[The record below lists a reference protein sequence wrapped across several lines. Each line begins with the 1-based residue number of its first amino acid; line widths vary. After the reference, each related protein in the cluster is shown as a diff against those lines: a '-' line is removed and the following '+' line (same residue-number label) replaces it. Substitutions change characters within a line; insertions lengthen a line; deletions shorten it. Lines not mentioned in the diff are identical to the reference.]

1 MTDDAD
7 HPFEARRPPAPPSL
21 DETTAAR
28 PSTRRRPA
36 LLSSSL
42 VGSTNRRRVIEAL
55 FDHGPMSRAELAR
68 QAGVNRTTISGIVQ
82 PLIDQQLLV
91 EGEPMPAKAGGGKP
105 ARPLRFSPD
114 ARPICGTLLMPGSVR
129 SALVTLDG
137 HILAEDEQ
145 AFPTDLD
152 EPGPIVGAIATAVAR
167 TVARAHRAPL
177 GIGVAVGGMVDTDLG
192 TIVAVNLVPAL
203 NGLALAGAL
212 ERRFSVPV
220 LLDHHPRAL
229 LVGDRW
235 FGKGRGVRDF
245 AVVYTGEVLGGALY
259 IDGHLQ
265 RGFAGAGG
273 ELGHTFVQVDGALCR
288 CGRRGCWDTIATLS
302 WLRAQAGA
310 AGLPDPKRINSERL
324 VALAA
329 AGNSAAGALLDRYA
343 RNIAVGIANLQQTVA
358 PNRFVLHGDVV
369 GGGDKMIAAI
379 LDHVRELVPWRPRG
393 EISFDSGETEDR
405 AALLGAAGLVLSHLL
420 QFPL

>member
-7 HPFEARRPPAPPSL
+7 RLFEARPPSPL
-21 DETTAAR
+21 PDETAALPR
-28 PSTRRRPA
+28 RGRRRPA
-36 LLSSSL
+36 LLSSTL

-82 PLIDQQLLV
+82 PLIEQQLLV
-91 EGEPMPAKAGGGKP
+91 EGEAMPARAGGGKP
-105 ARPLRFSPD
+105 GRPLRFSPD

-145 AFPTDLD
+145 SFATDLD
-152 EPGPIVGAIATAVAR
+152 VPGPIVEAITSAIVRAIAPAR
-167 TVARAHRAPL
+167 RAPL

-203 NGLALAGAL
+203 NGLRLGSEL
-212 ERRFSVPV
+212 EKRFSLPV

-235 FGKGRGVRDF
+235 FGKGRGIRDF

-259 IDGHLQ
+259 LDGHLQ

-273 ELGHTFVQVDGALCR
+273 ELGHTFVQVDGELCR

-302 WLRAQAGA
+302 WLRAEARA
-310 AGLPDPKRINSERL
+310 AGLPDAERINSERL
-324 VALAA
+324 VGLAA
-329 AGNSAAGALLDRYA
+329 AGNPGAGTLLDRYA
-343 RNIAVGIANLQQTVA
+343 RNIAIGIANLQQTVA
-358 PNRFVLHGDVV
+358 PNRFILHGDVV
-369 GGGDKMIAAI
+369 GGSDTMIGAI
-379 LDHVRELVPWRPRG
+379 LNHVRQLVPWRPRG
-393 EISFDSGETEDR
+393 EITFDAGETEDR
-405 AALLGAAGLVLSHLL
+405 AALRGAAGLVLSHLL